1 MDHRIAPSSP
11 QIVAANTAPRP
22 TPRPPRVKFAEVL
35 ARGAA
40 GVVHGAEAAMKS
52 LPGAPLMA
60 VAIRS
65 AGGGSG
71 ALSVARGAG
80 GPAMGAGGLGVGGVG
95 GGGGGVGGAASAE
108 GPGGAGG
115 GVGTGGA
122 EGGGVESSLAQ
133 SQEMNMYYLQIQEAV
148 NAQNRT
154 FSALS
159 NVMKA
164 EHDTVKTAIGNIR

>member
-1 MDHRIAPSSP
+1 MESRIAPSRA
-11 QIVAANTAPRP
+11 QVVAATTAPRP
-22 TPRPPRVKFAEVL
+22 TPRPARVKFAEVL

-40 GVVHGAEAAMKS
+40 GVVHGAEAAMKN

-71 ALSVARGAG
+71 ALPVGRGFG
-80 GPAMGAGGLGVGGVG
+80 GPAMGT
-95 GGGGGVGGAASAE
+95 GGGGVGGAASAE
-108 GPGGAGG
+108 GPGGAGATG
-115 GVGTGGA
+115 AAGTGA
-122 EGGGVESSLAQ
+122 EGGGVEGSLAQ
-133 SQEMNMYYLQIQEAV
+133 AQEMNMYYLQIQEAV

>member
-1 MDHRIAPSSP
+1 MDNRIAPSRP
-11 QIVAANTAPRP
+11 QVVAATTAARP
-22 TPRPPRVKFAEVL
+22 TPRPARVKFAEVL

-40 GVVHGAEAAMKS
+40 GVVQGAEAAMKN

-71 ALSVARGAG
+71 SMSVGRGLG
-80 GPAMGAGGLGVGGVG
+80 GPAMGGAG
-95 GGGGGVGGAASAE
+95 GGGMGVGGAGGMGGATSAE
-108 GPGGAGG
+108 GPGGAGTTG
-115 GVGTGGA
+115 AGTGA
-122 EGGGVESSLAQ
+122 EGGGVEGSLAQ
-133 SQEMNMYYLQIQEAV
+133 AQEMNMYYLQIQEAV